1 MSDQPSKLWHLAK
14 GSQKLGTFSSQQL
27 ADMGKA
33 GQITSDVVV
42 WREGMDKWQS
52 ASKIKGL
59 AITQLPP
66 APPVAPQQPT
76 ITVAVVPAP
85 ASQPMPVRGHV
96 TIEKTGK
103 SLKMQQLLSL
113 LCIVIGFGIAAIAIG
128 TRQPGTTEISSAA
141 MGGSLMFVGGLVWRV
156 VTRIRVWWHH
166 G

>member
-1 MSDQPSKLWHLAK
+1 MADQPAKLWHLTK

-42 WREGMDKWQS
+42 WREGMDTWQP

-59 AITQLPP
+59 IITPLPP

-96 TIEKTGK
+96 TIENTGK

-128 TRQPGTTEISSAA
+128 TRQAGTTEISSAA
-141 MGGSLMFVGGLVWRV
+141 MGGSLMFVGGLAWRM